1 MLTDIQHTKLDPMP
15 TKTKE
20 DLADY
25 VRRIRQEKG
34 LSVQE
39 VENTARRAGLKIS
52 RSYVSQIENRYILSV
67 TAAKLQALAK
77 GLGVSEDEIFAV
89 ARGRSPADDADYKNW
104 KFASLFDDAQ
114 KLTPEQMRDFE
125 VLMEMARREVQ
136 RMIREQ
142 ENEPPGKVKRPPVV
156 VKRLE
161 VPREKEKKR
170 A

>member
-1 MLTDIQHTKLDPMP
+1 MLTDIQHTKLHPMP
-15 TKTKE
+15 TKPRE

-67 TAAKLQALAK
+67 TSAKLQALAK
-77 GLGVSEDEIFAV
+77 GLGVTEDEIFAV
-89 ARGRSPADDADYKNW
+89 ARGKSPADEPDYKNW

-114 KLTPEQMRDFE
+114 KLTPEQMKEFE
-125 VLMEMARREVQ
+125 HLMEITRREVQ
-136 RMIREQ
+136 RMLQ
-142 ENEPPGKVKRPPVV
+142 EHAAKESAGNSGT
-156 VKRLE
+156 
-161 VPREKEKKR
+161 PRRSRKG
-170 A
+170 

>member
-1 MLTDIQHTKLDPMP
+1 MLTDIQHTKLDLMP
-15 TKTKE
+15 SKSKE

-39 VENTARRAGLKIS
+39 VENAARRAGLKIS

-67 TAAKLQALAK
+67 TATKLQALAK

-89 ARGRSPADDADYKNW
+89 ARGKSPEDDPDYKNW

-114 KLTPEQMRDFE
+114 KLTPEQMKEFE
-125 VLMEMARREVQ
+125 HLMEITRREVQ
-136 RMIREQ
+136 RMLQ
-142 ENEPPGKVKRPPVV
+142 EHAQASGGGSGPPRRSRKG
-156 VKRLE
+156 
-161 VPREKEKKR
+161 
-170 A
+170 